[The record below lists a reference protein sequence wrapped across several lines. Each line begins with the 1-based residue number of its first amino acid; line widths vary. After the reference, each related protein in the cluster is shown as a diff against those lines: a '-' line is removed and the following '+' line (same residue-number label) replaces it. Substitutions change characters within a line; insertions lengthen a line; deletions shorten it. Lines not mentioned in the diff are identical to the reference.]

1 MTSIA
6 RNPDVDREVARR
18 AYEIWEEDGRPE
30 GRDHDHW
37 VRAEQDVLA
46 TPAEQDAVATPADS
60 AKPASRR
67 KPAAKPAASV
77 DAPAKKPR
85 RKSLTTEA

>member
-46 TPAEQDAVATPADS
+46 TPADTP
-60 AKPASRR
+60 KPAPRR

-85 RKSLTTEA
+85 RKSPATEA